1 MRANGQTL
9 KLPEGR
15 PALRSRSVELSGA
28 PPLRRPVTIIW
39 LGLAA
44 VVLILFAVVTAWWA
58 FVVS

>member
-1 MRANGQTL
+1 
-9 KLPEGR
+9 
-15 PALRSRSVELSGA
+15 
-28 PPLRRPVTIIW
+28 VTIIW